1 MKFAFVKGFSAKCRR
16 LAFNLLNDKTP
27 SSSPSLQALFAAGR
41 DVDAVALETLL
52 KANHTIKA
60 TPTPHEDSLATQ
72 AAINSGVSK
81 LNQATFRIGAK
92 FIRVDS
98 IDLDI
103 KKLTEVKAGSSVKGD
118 YIIDLALQEIYLR
131 QVGVRNDEF
140 SLILREKSFVTGRP
154 WNEAL
159 REVDVT
165 SDVKSLLEQDDF
177 IHFVEVFEAGYET
190 APEPVLVKSCKAC
203 DFKAECWSELEH
215 PSFLIP
221 GLSDKL
227 LAHIIE
233 NDAYELASVS
243 SDVLTQNQ
251 LDYKQSTLNSEISIS
266 KRGLTAD
273 LSQFASPIA
282 HCDFEAFNL
291 PFSPSPGVKT
301 FEMVP
306 FQVSIHVE
314 DVDGSASH
322 FEHLCNHEFDDR
334 ESLAKFLV
342 DNLSGVS
349 TIVTW
354 NVGFE
359 RRMIQYLASV
369 VPKYSEELGQIIDK
383 LVDLNPV
390 VKANVKHYA
399 FKGSYS
405 LKSVA
410 PALCPEFS
418 YMGLDIDNGNDAN
431 GIFQLLTRK
440 MIPPSELPKIRKD
453 LLEYCRNDTAATL
466 AILKEL
472 RKLSKGDGKNEVK
485 DYAKA

>member
-1 MKFAFVKGFSAKCRR
+1 MKYALVKSFAAKCHR
-16 LAFNLLNDKTP
+16 LAFNLSKVKTP
-27 SSSPSLQALFAAGR
+27 PSYSQQALFAAGN
-41 DVDAVALETLL
+41 DVDAIALETIL
-52 KANHTIKA
+52 KPHHTMVA
-60 TPTPHEDSLATQ
+60 TSTPHGDWLATES
-72 AAINSGVSK
+72 AIANGITK
-81 LNQATFRIGAK
+81 INQATFKVGETY
-92 FIRVDS
+92 IRVDS
-98 IDLDI
+98 IDLECM
-103 KKLTEVKAGSSVKGD
+103 KLTEVKAGSSVKGD

-140 SLILREKSFVTGRP
+140 SLILREKSFVTGCQ

-177 IHFVEVFEAGYET
+177 IHFVEVFEAGYDS
-190 APEPVLVKSCKAC
+190 APQPVFGKVCKTC
-203 DFKAECWSELEH
+203 DFKKECWSELEH

-227 LAHIIE
+227 MAHIIE
-233 NDAYELASVS
+233 HNAYELSRVS

-251 LDYKQSTLNSEISIS
+251 LDYKHSTLNSEISIS
-266 KRGLTAD
+266 KSGLTAD

-301 FEMVP
+301 FSMVP
-306 FQVSIHVE
+306 FQASIHLE
-314 DVDGSASH
+314 DDDGSASH
-322 FEHLCNHEFDDR
+322 FEHLCNHQFDDR

-342 DNLSGVS
+342 DNLSDVS

-354 NVGFE
+354 NVSFE
-359 RRMIQYLASV
+359 RRMIQYLANA
-369 VPKYSEELGQIIDK
+369 VPKYSDKLGQIIGK

-431 GIFQLLTRK
+431 GIFQLLTRG
-440 MIPPSELPKIRKD
+440 MVPQSEIPKIRKD
-453 LLEYCRNDTAATL
+453 LFEYCRNDTAATH

-472 RKLSKGDGKNEVK
+472 RKLSKGEEKNEVEN
-485 DYAKA
+485 YARA